1 MTDWKLWFKYAAIRA
16 VRTVAQAALAIIG
29 SSAILADVNWG
40 IVASGAALAGIISL
54 LTSVA
59 TELPEVRLERL
70 AKDNEECYVHMAK
83 EANELRDEINLADTF
98 EDFDPEEAE

>member
-1 MTDWKLWFKYAAIRA
+1 MTDWKIWIKYAAIRA

-70 AKDNEECYVHMAK
+70 AKDNEACYVHAVTN
-83 EANELRDEINLADTF
+83 ENELREEVYGDG
-98 EDFDPEEAE
+98 ED

>member
-1 MTDWKLWFKYAAIRA
+1 MTDWKLWIKYAAIRA

-29 SSAILADVNWG
+29 SSAILSDVNWG

-70 AKDNEECYVHMAK
+70 AKDNEQCYVHAVAK
-83 EANELRDEINLADTF
+83 ENELRKKVYGNG
-98 EDFDPEEAE
+98 ED

>member
-1 MTDWKLWFKYAAIRA
+1 MTDWKLWLKYAAIRA

-70 AKDNEECYVHMAK
+70 AKDNEQCYVHAVTN
-83 EANELRDEINLADTF
+83 ENELREKVYGDGKD
-98 EDFDPEEAE
+98 

>member
-70 AKDNEECYVHMAK
+70 AKDNEQCYVHAVAN
-83 EANELRDEINLADTF
+83 ENELREEVYGNG
-98 EDFDPEEAE
+98 ED

>member
-1 MTDWKLWFKYAAIRA
+1 MNWKLWFKYAAIRA

-54 LTSVA
+54 LTSIA

-83 EANELRDEINLADTF
+83 EANELREEISLADTF

>member
-54 LTSVA
+54 LTSIA

-83 EANELRDEINLADTF
+83 EANELREELHPTEEEDHDDE
-98 EDFDPEEAE
+98 